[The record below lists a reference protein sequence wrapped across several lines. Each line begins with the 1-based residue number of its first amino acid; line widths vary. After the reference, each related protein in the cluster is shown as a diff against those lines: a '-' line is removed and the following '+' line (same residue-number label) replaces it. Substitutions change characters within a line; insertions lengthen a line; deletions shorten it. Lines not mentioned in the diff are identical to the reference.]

1 MTPTVIAGP
10 AALIG
15 FVLGWLSAYV
25 TERLQPAEDTAAI
38 KGRSR
43 LVRDPF
49 VQGGLA
55 LVWAA
60 IPVVLSTAPT
70 TSWLEGGLLAV
81 PLVQVTVTDFRTRYV
96 YSVVAAIGLVFGIA
110 FGWHFHGV
118 EWWRS
123 LVGAVGGGLA
133 FGALYA
139 IGRLMYR
146 GGEPMARGDVTI
158 AAMVGAEAA
167 ACAAQALV
175 LGVLLGGVL
184 ALAVWASS
192 RSRHAF
198 MPYGPGLCLGGLLTL
213 FVAC

>member
-1 MTPTVIAGP
+1 MNPTVVAVP

-15 FVLGWLSAYV
+15 FALGWLSAYV
-25 TERLQPAEDTAAI
+25 TDRLQPAEDTASI
-38 KGRSR
+38 RGRSR

-55 LVWAA
+55 IVWAA
-60 IPVVLSTAPT
+60 IPVVLSDAPPT
-70 TSWLEGGLLAV
+70 KWLEAGLLAV

-96 YSVVAAIGLVFGIA
+96 YSIIAAVGLAFGLA
-110 FGWHFHGV
+110 FGWHYHAV
-118 EWWRS
+118 PWWWS
-123 LVGAVGGGLA
+123 IVGAAGGALA
-133 FGALYA
+133 FGGLYA
-139 IGRLMYR
+139 IGRLIYR

-184 ALAVWASS
+184 ALIVWATS

-198 MPYGPGLCLGGLLTL
+198 MPYGPGLCLGGLVTL
-213 FVAC
+213 FVC